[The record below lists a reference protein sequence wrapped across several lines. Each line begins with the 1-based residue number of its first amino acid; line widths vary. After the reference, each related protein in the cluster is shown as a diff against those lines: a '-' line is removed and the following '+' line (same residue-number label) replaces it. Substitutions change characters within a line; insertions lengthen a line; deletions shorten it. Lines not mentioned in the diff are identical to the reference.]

1 MGKVGFLA
9 FPSLEEALPKPPIRG
24 NNSLRDTNPLNSY
37 CPERQLG
44 VRLMPLAVA
53 TEMQCNGLGTWQAPR
68 NDKTTTRSPQ
78 RRENGMKTKPVMN
91 RLAVILCCIF
101 LLTPPLFARESTDV
115 IVMKNGDHLTGE
127 IKGLNAGVL
136 YVSMKYILGTSS
148 LQWSE
153 VARLESKQLFLVK
166 TEGGSVYTGTLNTAS
181 SPSDR
186 PVKIEVRE
194 SSGQKVEIDRPRIV
208 AMGVT
213 STKFFQRFNGSIDSG
228 IIYSKGNESTQYS
241 LGSQV
246 NYPRERWA
254 AAASF
259 NSTLSDSTGAPVST
273 RNQVDLDAFRLL
285 RSNNWFYEGLGIFLH
300 SSEQGIS
307 RQVTAGGAVGRYL
320 KNTNHA
326 RISVFAGFAGQN
338 TEYQDDIFRQNAASG
353 LIAANVQ
360 FFRFNKTNANVT
372 TVLLPAISQPGRVK
386 FNMNATYY
394 IKLIRNL
401 SWNVSF
407 YGNWDSQPPDGLS
420 GSDYGSNSGL
430 SWTFG
435 NK

>member
-1 MGKVGFLA
+1 M
-9 FPSLEEALPKPPIRG
+9 
-24 NNSLRDTNPLNSY
+24 N
-37 CPERQLG
+37 
-44 VRLMPLAVA
+44 
-53 TEMQCNGLGTWQAPR
+53 
-68 NDKTTTRSPQ
+68 
-78 RRENGMKTKPVMN
+78 TKPVMN
-91 RLAVILCCIF
+91 RLAVILYCIF
-101 LLTPPLFARESTDV
+101 LLTQPLFARESTDV

-136 YVSMKYILGTSS
+136 YVNMKYILGTSS

-181 SPSDR
+181 SPSGR

-273 RNQVDLDAFRLL
+273 RNQLDLDAFRLL

-307 RQVTAGGAVGRYL
+307 RQVTAGGAIGRYL

-338 TEYQDDIFRQNAASG
+338 TDYQQGIFRQNMASG

-372 TVLLPAISQPGRVK
+372 TVLLPVITQPGRVK

-407 YGNWDSQPPDGLS
+407 YDNWDSQPPEGLS